1 MKLLTRYSEAIDRLN
16 RTEGGSRVKRIA
28 RILSAMVVVAS
39 MGGYGQNRLAQT
51 ESPAAGQTTAP
62 AQPVAEEQSKHHK
75 NSRSAGAEVGS
86 GAGDVGK
93 GVGKGAGDLAKGTGK
108 GAVDLVTLHPV
119 NAATDIGKGAG
130 KAGGHV
136 AVGTVKG
143 TGKVVKGTG
152 KAIKKIF

>member
-1 MKLLTRYSEAIDRLN
+1 
-16 RTEGGSRVKRIA
+16 V
-28 RILSAMVVVAS
+28 
-39 MGGYGQNRLAQT
+39 
-51 ESPAAGQTTAP
+51 
-62 AQPVAEEQSKHHK
+62 
-75 NSRSAGAEVGS
+75 
-86 GAGDVGK
+86 
-93 GVGKGAGDLAKGTGK
+93 AKGTGK

>member
-1 MKLLTRYSEAIDRLN
+1 
-16 RTEGGSRVKRIA
+16 
-28 RILSAMVVVAS
+28 MVVVAS
-39 MGGYGQNRLAQT
+39 ISGYGQNAPSQT
-51 ESPAAGQTTAP
+51 GSPAAEQASTSSETVAGQH
-62 AQPVAEEQSKHHK
+62 SKHHK
-75 NSRSAGAEVGS
+75 DSKGAGAEVGS
-86 GAGDVGK
+86 GAGDIGK
-93 GVGKGAGDLAKGTGK
+93 GVGKGAGDVAKGTGK